1 MKQTITKL
9 LGGALLALLFM
20 MPSSVQADPTTLASW
35 TFDTEYDV
43 AANVYT
49 PNATAK
55 IPSKAASQT
64 DAIWTWSQ
72 KILPNTY
79 IGTQSN
85 YYVSG
90 KTARYWYLKQHWYNS
105 ESNYGPFVFQICNDT
120 QANSISDY
128 TNSAEHDNYFEIS
141 FPTTNYKDIYVSYKV
156 ASGSSTADVMTV
168 VYSVDGGVTW
178 GIVGTTTTPSA
189 WYQYTSDSK
198 KLIGTAN
205 KANVKVRII
214 AANGVTT
221 NWNIDDVEITGEY
234 ATVFAEEYT
243 LTTSVSPSSAGKI
256 TRSPNATSY
265 EENTEVSL
273 TATPN
278 VGFSFVEWQDG
289 LGNTLSTDNPYDV
302 TMTENQTI
310 VAVYEAAPIAAGT
323 EITAASW
330 TFDTGYDAAGLV
342 YTPNDEEFEGIAQT
356 QAKNGNV
363 PQILANTFYTTQ
375 SNYIASVSNDDGG
388 NIYYKVFDNANSG
401 TSYGQV
407 FCLYP
412 TSSIS
417 NDITSYTTSSQHKVY
432 YEFRFPTIG
441 LKDINISY
449 DITHAKNE
457 ADDIH
462 VVYSTDGG
470 TTWVE
475 GTTGQT
481 KENWW
486 LYKTN
491 TSDLTADNSETVIV
505 RLLPEN
511 GKYERFY
518 LLNFI
523 VKGTIA
529 TADVTISDA
538 KYATYYNS
546 IPVQLPANLQA
557 ATVDDETTGTLTFN
571 YRYAEGDVIPGGTPV
586 LLKAT
591 AAGDYALTYVA
602 NDATAAPSG
611 NLLYGSDIATTT
623 TGGGTGAK
631 YYALQYGSGA
641 KSDVLGFYWV
651 NDNGAAFMSGAH
663 KAWLALPAST
673 PANFFALD
681 DETTG
686 IKAVETSP
694 VYAGKYYDLQGRQVV
709 TPAKGLYIVN
719 GKKVVIK

>member
-1 MKQTITKL
+1 M
-9 LGGALLALLFM
+9 LFL
-20 MPSSVQADPTTLASW
+20 MPSSVKADPTTLASW

-43 AANVYT
+43 AENVYT
-49 PNATAK
+49 PNGAAK
-55 IPSKAASQT
+55 VSSEAASKT
-64 DAIWTWSQ
+64 SAIWTWNQ
-72 KILPNTY
+72 QILPNTY

-90 KTARYWYLKQHWYNS
+90 KTARYWYLIQHWYNS

-120 QANSISDY
+120 ESNSISDY
-128 TNSAEHDNYFEIS
+128 TDPTEHNNYFEIS
-141 FPTTNYKDIYVSYKV
+141 FPTTNYKNINVSYKV
-156 ASGSSTADVMTV
+156 ASGSGTADEMTV
-168 VYSVDGGVTW
+168 VYSADGGITW
-178 GIVGTTTTPSA
+178 GVAGTTSTPAA

-198 KLIGTAN
+198 ELAGTAN
-205 KANVKVRII
+205 KASVKVRII
-214 AANGVTT
+214 AANGVQT
-221 NWNIDDVEITGEY
+221 NWNIDDVVITGEY

-243 LTTSVSPSSAGKI
+243 LTTSVTPTNAGKI
-256 TRSPNATSY
+256 TRSPNAAAY
-265 EENTEVSL
+265 EENTVVSL

-278 VGFSFVEWQDG
+278 IGYAFVEWQDG
-289 LGNTLSTDNPYDV
+289 LGNTLSTANPYDV
-302 TMTENQTI
+302 TMTENKTI
-310 VAVYEAAPIAAGT
+310 VAVYEIAPIAAGT

-342 YTPNDEEFEGIAQT
+342 YTPNDEEFEEIAQT

-375 SNYIASVSNDDGG
+375 SDYVASVSNDDGG
-388 NIYYKVFDNANSG
+388 NIYYKVFDNALSG

-407 FCLYP
+407 FCLNP

-417 NDITSYTTSSQHKVY
+417 NDITSYTTVSQHKVY

-441 LKDINISY
+441 LRDINISY

-475 GTTGQT
+475 GTTGKT

-491 TSDLTADNSETVIV
+491 TSDLAADNSETVIV

-529 TADVTISDA
+529 TTDVIISDA
-538 KYATYYNS
+538 KYSTYYNS
-546 IPVQLPANLQA
+546 VPVQLPANLEA
-557 ATVDDETTGTLTFN
+557 ATIDNETSGTLTLN
-571 YRYAEGDVIPGGTPV
+571 YRYGEGDVIPGGTPV
-586 LLKAT
+586 LLKAS
-591 AAGDYALTYVA
+591 AADTYTLTYVA
-602 NDATAAPSG
+602 NYATAAPNG
-611 NLLYGSDIATTT
+611 NYLYGSDVETTT

-631 YYALQYGSGA
+631 YYALMNGA
-641 KSDVLGFYWV
+641 NGLGFYWKAA
-651 NDNGAAFMSGAH
+651 DGAAFTSGAH
-663 KAWLALPAST
+663 KAWLALPASAGA
-673 PANFFALD
+673 PFFALD
-681 DETTG
+681 GMEATG
-686 IKAVETSP
+686 IDAVSVEGRVQSGV
-694 VYAGKYYDLQGRQVV
+694 VYNLNGQRVNATGMKRGLFVV
-709 TPAKGLYIVN
+709 G
-719 GKKVVIK
+719 GKKVVVK

>member
-9 LGGALLALLFM
+9 LGGALLALLFL
-20 MPSSVQADPTTLASW
+20 MPSSVKADPTTLASW

-43 AANVYT
+43 VENVYT
-49 PNATAK
+49 PNGTAK
-55 IPSKAASQT
+55 VSSEAASKT
-64 DAIWTWSQ
+64 SAIWTWNQ
-72 KILPNTY
+72 QILPNTY

-90 KTARYWYLKQHWYNS
+90 KTARYWYLKQHWYFS
-105 ESNYGPFVFQICNDT
+105 ESNYGPFVFQIDT
-120 QANSISDY
+120 ESNIISDY
-128 TNSAEHDNYFEIS
+128 TDPTEHNNYFEIS
-141 FPTTNYKDIYVSYKV
+141 FPTTNYKNINVSYKV
-156 ASGSSTADVMTV
+156 ASGSSTADEMTV
-168 VYSVDGGVTW
+168 VYSADGGITW
-178 GIVGTTTTPSA
+178 GVAGTTSTPAA

-198 KLIGTAN
+198 ELAGTAN
-205 KANVKVRII
+205 KASVKVRII
-214 AANGVTT
+214 AANGVQT
-221 NWNIDDVEITGEY
+221 NWNIDDVVITGEY

-243 LTTSVSPSSAGKI
+243 LTTSVSPATAGKI
-256 TRSPNATSY
+256 TRSPNLAAY
-265 EENTEVSL
+265 EENTVVSL

-278 VGFSFVEWQDG
+278 IGYAFVEWQDG
-289 LGNTLSTDNPYDV
+289 LGNTLSTANPYDV
-302 TMTENQTI
+302 TMTENKTI
-310 VAVYEAAPIAAGT
+310 VAVYRIAPIAAET

-330 TFDTGYDAAGLV
+330 TFDTGYDKAGLV
-342 YTPNDEEFEGIAQT
+342 YTPNDEEFEEIAQT

-375 SNYIASVSNDDGG
+375 SDYVASVSNDDGG
-388 NIYYKVFDNANSG
+388 NIYYKVFDNALSG

-412 TSSIS
+412 TSFIS

-486 LYKTN
+486 QYKTN

-523 VKGTIA
+523 VKGKIA

-631 YYALQYGSGA
+631 YYALQYGADA
-641 KSDVLGFYWV
+641 KSTVLGFYWV
-651 NDNGAAFMSGAH
+651 SADGAAFTSGAH

-673 PANFFALD
+673 TAHFFSLD
-681 DETTG
+681 GETNG
-686 IKAVETSP
+686 IQAVETSP
-694 VYAGKYYDLQGRQVV
+694 AYSGKYYDLQGRQVAQP
-709 TPAKGLYIVN
+709 TKGLYIVN